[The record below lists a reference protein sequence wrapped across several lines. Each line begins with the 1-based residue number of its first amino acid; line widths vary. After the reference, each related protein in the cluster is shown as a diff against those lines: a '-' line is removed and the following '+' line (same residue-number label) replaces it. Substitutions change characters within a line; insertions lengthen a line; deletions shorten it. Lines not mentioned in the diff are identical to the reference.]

1 MNVQDFQVLV
11 IVATF
16 VNENSEN
23 PVDLVFLNR
32 LSTLF
37 IGENRVDL
45 NCIAEINVT
54 SFKGK
59 VLRIN
64 SNRLKDKISIT
75 TRF

>member
-1 MNVQDFQVLV
+1 MNAQDFRVLV
-11 IVATF
+11 IVAMF

-23 PVDLVFLNR
+23 PVNLVFLNR

-37 IGENRVDL
+37 MGENRVDL

-59 VLRIN
+59 VLRTN
-64 SNRLKDKISIT
+64 PNRLEDKISIT